1 MNGQLTYQFC
11 IDNYNS
17 NKEFLKRNT
26 TFLDEYQN
34 KIGSLENPILSEDF
48 FDLCGTRLVFCG
60 DLIPPFLSPLIHEFE
75 LSNLSD
81 VRELMSIVKKI
92 IRDFDSSLY
101 IEKDQLRLNTLVIR
115 YHQRN
120 NSNSPEN
127 N

>member
-1 MNGQLTYQFC
+1 MQGQLTYQFC

-17 NKEFLKRNT
+17 NMEFLKRNT